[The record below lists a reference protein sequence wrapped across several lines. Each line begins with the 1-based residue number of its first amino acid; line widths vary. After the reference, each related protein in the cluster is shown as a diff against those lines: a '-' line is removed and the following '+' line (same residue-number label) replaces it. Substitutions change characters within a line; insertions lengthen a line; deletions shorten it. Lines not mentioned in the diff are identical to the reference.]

1 MHKSLIF
8 FLLRGGEIRWVPR
21 ITYVRLL
28 RGEQRM
34 PEFAG
39 QAVRVADWYV
49 VATADQSLRVDNETY
64 SILAIDS
71 SGTVDWSHGRH
82 GMNASSRF
90 YEALADSSFED
101 PDDDPTVRAIR
112 TQLGEEFSW
121 LPNEK
126 ERAALFALAAQGI
139 SQKEK

>member
-8 FLLRGGEIRWVPR
+8 FLLPGGEIRWVPR

-39 QAVRVADWYV
+39 HAVRVADWYV
-49 VATADQSLRVDNETY
+49 VAAADQSLRVDNETY
-64 SILAIDS
+64 SILAIDG
-71 SGTVDWSHGRH
+71 SGSVDWPHGRH
-82 GMNASSRF
+82 GVNANLRF
-90 YEALADSSFED
+90 YEALANSNFED
-101 PDDDPTVRAIR
+101 PDDDPAVRAIR

-121 LPNEK
+121 FPDET
-126 ERAALFALAAQGI
+126 ERAGIFALATQVT
-139 SQKEK
+139 SQNEE